1 MSRLG
6 EIDRPAWFTRRAES
20 VARNRLNVA
29 HVDDCEELDIDAH
42 RTDADCVTEF
52 TDMMRPTLDKIA
64 IALIAAA
71 MLATAACKSGDDANA
86 TAESAD
92 EQTEAAADEAAS
104 DDEGDQKAD
113 NEAADEGEKVDD
125 KPEGAKE
132 QAELPDDLPAGETGT
147 YGGEFTIEEEPVT
160 LASALETG
168 ESGTYKIKARVEKV
182 CKKKGCWFTLND
194 EGVEQ
199 PVRVKMKDYGFFVP
213 RNSDGATAI
222 VEGELERRVVP
233 EAEAQHYADD
243 EVAGTDK
250 KPRKVEGDQEKWEMM
265 ITAAQI
271 EMPASEDGAQN

>member
-1 MSRLG
+1 M
-6 EIDRPAWFTRRAES
+6 I
-20 VARNRLNVA
+20 
-29 HVDDCEELDIDAH
+29 
-42 RTDADCVTEF
+42 
-52 TDMMRPTLDKIA
+52 RPTLEKIA

-71 MLATAACKSGDDANA
+71 MLATAACKSGEEANA

-92 EQTEAAADEAAS
+92 EQTEKAADEASS
-104 DDEGDQKAD
+104 DDEKAD
-113 NEAADEGEKVDD
+113 KAAAESADDSEQVDD
-125 KPEGAKE
+125 KPEGAEE
-132 QAELPDDLPAGETGT
+132 QAEMPDDLPAGETGN
-147 YGGEFTIEEEPVT
+147 YGGEFTIEDEPMT

-168 ESGTYKIKARVEKV
+168 ESGTYKVKARVEKV

-194 EGVEQ
+194 EGVDE

-250 KPRKVEGDQEKWEMM
+250 EPRKVEGDQEKWEMM

-271 EMPASEDGAQN
+271 EMPADEDSTQN